1 MLDEPS
7 RRRSRPH
14 RIAAAACWGLGL
26 LIALMVLAQP
36 VRAALLDDFE
46 DLSGWSSSASDGV
59 SVELAQDNGYRGMAM
74 RLDFD
79 FKGNAGYVIA
89 RKKIA
94 LPLPDDYAFSFYIRG
109 DAPENNLELKLIDAS
124 GQNVWWSSQR
134 HFEFSSQWRKI
145 TIKKRHIE
153 FAWGPDRSELK
164 EVATLEIAI
173 AAGRG
178 GAGSVWIDQLDFAER
193 DLGPYDLTPDLRAST
208 SADGSRTDAVL
219 DGDPATVWHSGTVA
233 EEQWLQIDFKKLREY
248 GGLVIDWDDQDF
260 ARTYDVQVSDNEQDW
275 QDVFHVE
282 AGNGG
287 RDYIYLPETE
297 FRYLRLDL
305 KRSSRTSGYGIKNI
319 DVEPYQFGASLNHF
333 FGAIAKD
340 SAPGTYPRYYSDEQS
355 YWTVLGVK
363 GDHQRALIDE
373 AGMVEA
379 GEGWGAIEPFLYLN
393 KQLVTWNDAQ
403 PTQELEDGY
412 LPMPSVTWTPKGIQ
426 AGVKMKVSAFAAGQP
441 GSSSVW
447 LRYRVSNDSPEP
459 LKGRLFL
466 ALRPF
471 RVNPPWQELGMGG
484 GAISIRELAYDD
496 RTVVMDRD
504 KRVIALSAPEGFG
517 AARFEDGSITGYL
530 SSGTLPA
537 QSSVFDKFGYAS
549 GALAFDLDLA
559 AGQQRDVF
567 LVVPLYKES
576 QPAPAATSEQ
586 EAASL
591 WTAAFD
597 ATAKDWHR
605 TLDRVSIEIPGDRK
619 IADAL
624 KTTLAYILINADGP
638 ALQPGPRAYRRSWIR
653 DGALISAA
661 LLRMAHPEEVRRFI
675 EWYAPYQFKDGAI
688 PCCVDAR
695 GADRAVEHDSHGEWL
710 YLLDEYYRFSR
721 DVGLLTEMWPS
732 IVGAVDYIDRLRL
745 ERRTAEYQQPGK
757 LMYYGLVPKSI
768 SHEGYIQNP
777 VHSYWDGLFV
787 LLGLK
792 DATQAAIALGEDAH
806 AAAFARI
813 RDEFRADLYA
823 SIALSMQR
831 HGIAYIPGAAE
842 LGDFDFTSTAIA
854 ADPVGELRSLPEP
867 AFRATFEQYYR
878 YFTAR
883 KNDGTNDPQFERY
896 TPYEFRIVGPMIRM
910 GLKEQAHEVL
920 KYLFDGLRPAAWN
933 AWAEVV
939 WRDPRAPRF
948 IGDLPHSWVGAEF
961 IRSVRT
967 MFAYEREGDEALVVG
982 AGLLPDWVLN
992 DAGVS
997 VRRLPT
1003 YYGTLNYSVRPHAD
1017 HELVVTLGG
1026 DIALP
1031 PGGIV
1036 LPSPLEQPLIGVEVN
1051 GHESTSFTG
1060 REAQVQEFPATV
1072 VLRYGGQPVSAGER
1086 ALKDT
1091 AREPDDDVATK
1102 PKDQH
1107 S

>member
-1 MLDEPS
+1 MLDEQPRDRRCLS
-7 RRRSRPH
+7 RMV
-14 RIAAAACWGLGL
+14 AAAGWGFAL
-26 LIALMVLAQP
+26 LIALAVLAP
-36 VRAALLDDFE
+36 MARAALLDDFE
-46 DLSGWSSSASDGV
+46 TLSDWSTSASEGV
-59 SVELAQDNGYRGMAM
+59 SVELAQDDGYRGMAM

-79 FKGNAGYVIA
+79 FKGSAGYVIA

-134 HFEFSSQWRKI
+134 HFEFSSRWRKI

-164 EVATLEIAI
+164 EAATLEIAI

-178 GAGSVWIDQLDFAER
+178 GAGSVWIDQLSFNER
-193 DLGPYDLTPDLRAST
+193 DLGPYDLTPDLKAST
-208 SADGSRTDAVL
+208 SADGSRTEAVL
-219 DGDPATVWHSGTVA
+219 DADPATVWHSGTVA
-233 EEQWLQIDFKKLREY
+233 EEQWLQFDFKKPREY

-260 ARTYDVQVSDNEQDW
+260 ARTYDVQISDNEQDW
-275 QDVFHVE
+275 QTAFHVE

-297 FRYLRLDL
+297 SRYLRLDL
-305 KRSSRTSGYGIKNI
+305 TQSARTTGYGIKSI
-319 DVEPYQFGASLNHF
+319 DIKPYQFGTSPNHF
-333 FGAIAKD
+333 FGAIAQD
-340 SAPGTYPRYYSDEQS
+340 APRGTYPRYYAGEQS
-355 YWTVLGVK
+355 YWTVIGVP

-379 GEGWGAIEPFLYLN
+379 GEGWGSIEPFLYLN
-393 KQLVTWNDAQ
+393 GQLVTWNDVE
-403 PTQELEDGY
+403 PVQELEDGY
-412 LPMPSVTWTPKGIQ
+412 LPIPSVTWTRSG
-426 AGVKMKVSAFAAGQP
+426 ARLKVTAFAAGEP
-441 GSSSVW
+441 DRSSLW
-447 LRYRVSNDSPEP
+447 LRYRVSNDSAEP
-459 LKGRLFL
+459 VKGRLFL

-471 RVNPPWQELGMGG
+471 RVNPPWQELGAGG
-484 GAISIRELAYDD
+484 GAIHIQQLAYAD
-496 RTVVMDRD
+496 RAVVIDRD
-504 KRVIALSAPEGFG
+504 KRVLSLSRPEAFG
-517 AARFEDGSITGYL
+517 AARFEDGSITDYL
-530 SSGTLPA
+530 SAGALPD
-537 QSSVFDKFGYAS
+537 QTSVFDKFGYAS
-549 GALAFDLDLA
+549 GALEFDLDLA
-559 AGQQRDVF
+559 AGQQKDVF
-567 LVVPLYKES
+567 LAVPLFQDS
-576 QPAPAATSEQ
+576 RPAPAETTQ
-586 EAASL
+586 EDAARL
-591 WTAAFD
+591 WTDAFD
-597 ATAKDWHR
+597 ATVKDWHR
-605 TLDRVSIEIPGDRK
+605 ALDRVSIELPGDDRK
-619 IADAL
+619 IVEAL
-624 KTTLAYILINADGP
+624 KTTLAYILINADGA
-638 ALQPGPRAYRRSWIR
+638 ALQPGPRAYKRTWIR

-661 LLRMAHPEEVRRFI
+661 LLRMAHPEAVRKFI

-710 YLLDEYYRFSR
+710 YLLGEYYRFSH

-732 IVGAVDYIDRLRL
+732 MLGAINYIDGLRQ
-745 ERRTAEYQQPGK
+745 ERRTQEYQEPGK

-792 DATQAAIALGEDAH
+792 DATRMATVLGEQAH
-806 AAAFARI
+806 AAAFARM
-813 RDEFRADLYA
+813 RDEFRTDLYA

-854 ADPVGELRSLPEP
+854 ADPVGELRNLPEP
-867 AFRATFEQYYR
+867 AFRETFEEYYR
-878 YFTAR
+878 YFAAR
-883 KNDGTNDPQFERY
+883 KTDRTNDPQFERY

-920 KYLFDGLRPAAWN
+920 QYLLEGLRPTGWN
-933 AWAEVV
+933 GWAEVV
-939 WRDPRAPRF
+939 WRDPRAPKF

-982 AGLLPDWVLN
+982 AGLLPDWVLS

-1003 YYGTLNYSVRPHAD
+1003 YYGTLNYSVRPHGD
-1017 HELVVTLGG
+1017 HELVVSMTG

-1031 PGGIV
+1031 AGGIV
-1036 LPSPLEQPLIGVEVN
+1036 LPSPLEQPLVGVTID
-1051 GHESTSFTG
+1051 GRASQSFTE
-1060 REAQVQEFPATV
+1060 REAVIGQFPATV
-1072 VLRYGGQPVSAGER
+1072 VLRYGGPSVSAGER
-1086 ALKDT
+1086 GLKNT
-1091 AREPDDDVATK
+1091 EREPEDEGQTK
-1102 PKDQH
+1102 PKDQR